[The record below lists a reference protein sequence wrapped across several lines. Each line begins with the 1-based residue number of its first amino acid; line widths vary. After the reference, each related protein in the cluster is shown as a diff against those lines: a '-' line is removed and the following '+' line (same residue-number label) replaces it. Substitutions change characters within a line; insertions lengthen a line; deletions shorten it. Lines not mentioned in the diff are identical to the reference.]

1 MNFFPLFCFFL
12 PISVQVFMYDC
23 LCLVTTACMFV
34 KARSWH
40 QMFPLAAYHFIA
52 VESLASLASLTH
64 SLVLV
69 TSCYCLPVVGGP
81 PNWSNLWED
90 AEDTD
95 SSHHVWVARALWIL
109 CTELSPQPPQVLSC
123 SSLYT
128 KFYAFY
134 KHVSWGSNL
143 PSSGGR
149 AWDYGVVSV
158 IKQTGFH
165 FLLIMYCCKP

>member
-40 QMFPLAAYHFIA
+40 QVFPLAAYHFIA

-109 CTELSPQPPQVLSC
+109 CTELYPQPPQVLSC
-123 SSLYT
+123 SSLYKNFMLFT
-128 KFYAFY
+128 NTCLGGLICLAQVEE
-134 KHVSWGSNL
+134 HETMEWCLSSNKL
-143 PSSGGR
+143 DS
-149 AWDYGVVSV
+149 
-158 IKQTGFH
+158 TF
-165 FLLIMYCCKP
+165 F